1 MVIDAN
7 LLVTMVSGDDRG
19 ARVFEQIATWI
30 YAGVELHAPT
40 LAQYE
45 VINALTRLVVS
56 KTLKAETAK
65 KAWNDQSVLPIHY
78 HSIHH
83 PDRVIEIALS
93 LSRQTAYDAAYLAL
107 AEELGTDI
115 WTLDGPLYRNASQL
129 GFPVRLLV

>member
-30 YAGVELHAPT
+30 YAGVELHAPN
-40 LAQYE
+40 LAEYE

-65 KAWNDQSVLPIHY
+65 NALNDQSVLPIHY
-78 HSIHH
+78 HSIYQ

-93 LSRQTAYDAAYLAL
+93 LNRQTAYDAAYLAL
-107 AEELGTDI
+107 AEELGTEI